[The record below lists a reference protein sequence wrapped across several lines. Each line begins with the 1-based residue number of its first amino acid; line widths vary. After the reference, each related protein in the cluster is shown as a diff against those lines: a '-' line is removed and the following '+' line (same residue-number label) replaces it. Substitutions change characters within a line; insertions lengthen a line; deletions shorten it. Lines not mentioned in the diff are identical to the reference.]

1 MGIDAATYNL
11 ADIWD
16 LTVDHYLDREAIV
29 CGERRVSYAEVE
41 EGANRFANFLTSLG
55 IGADQHVGL
64 YMQNCPEFVMA
75 MIGAWKVRAVPIN
88 VNYRYVADELAYLFN
103 DAELVAVVA
112 DARYAENVEAVA
124 DRVASLRHAVFVP
137 EPSGAATSDGA
148 AANLPESVTSQTWND
163 ALASVTAERPSIQR
177 SGDDHY
183 IMYTGGT
190 TGMPKGV
197 VWRHEDA
204 FFACIGGG
212 DPMRMSGPVSTPAEM
227 IERILPGP
235 FTTFP
240 CAPLIHAAA
249 QWTGLSW
256 WFCGGRIVLQSGSFD
271 GRAVWQAVQ
280 DESVG
285 VLIIV
290 GDAMAR
296 PLLDAWE
303 AHGPFDISSL
313 FTLSSGG
320 APLSPSTKDR
330 IQGLLPNLM
339 LTDGYGSSETGAQGV
354 QRLQAGEKFA
364 GLNRFAPDPTSTLVL
379 ADDLTVVQPGSET
392 IGRVARTGYIPIAY
406 YGDPEKTAATFVEVD
421 GKRWVLTGDS
431 AQVDAD
437 GTICLL
443 GRGSGC
449 INTGGEKVFPEEVEA
464 AAKSHP
470 AVYDCVVTGVSDE
483 RWGESVAA
491 VVSVTPGTSLTL
503 EELVDHCRPM
513 IAGYKLPRRL
523 LIVDEVLRSPVGKAD
538 YRWAK
543 SVAEAD

>member
-16 LTVDHYLDREAIV
+16 LTVDHYLDREAII
-29 CGERRVSYAEVE
+29 CGDRRVSYAEVE

-339 LTDGYGSSETGAQGV
+339 LTDGYGSARTACTSSTARRRPAPKVCSGCKQARSSQGSIDLPPI
-354 QRLQAGEKFA
+354 RP
-364 GLNRFAPDPTSTLVL
+364 RRWCWPTISR
-379 ADDLTVVQPGSET
+379 SFS
-392 IGRVARTGYIPIAY
+392 RVAKP
-406 YGDPEKTAATFVEVD
+406 
-421 GKRWVLTGDS
+421 S
-431 AQVDAD
+431 
-437 GTICLL
+437 
-443 GRGSGC
+443 
-449 INTGGEKVFPEEVEA
+449 
-464 AAKSHP
+464 
-470 AVYDCVVTGVSDE
+470 
-483 RWGESVAA
+483 GESPEPDISPSRTTAIQR
-491 VVSVTPGTSLTL
+491 
-503 EELVDHCRPM
+503 RPPPP
-513 IAGYKLPRRL
+513 L
-523 LIVDEVLRSPVGKAD
+523 S
-538 YRWAK
+538 K
-543 SVAEAD
+543 SMASGGC